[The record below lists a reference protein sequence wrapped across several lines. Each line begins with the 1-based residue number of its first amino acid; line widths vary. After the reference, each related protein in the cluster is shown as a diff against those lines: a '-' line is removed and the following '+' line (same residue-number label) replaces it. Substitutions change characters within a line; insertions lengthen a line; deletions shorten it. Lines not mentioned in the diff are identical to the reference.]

1 MIDISKV
8 IDVIIIGASR
18 EGVTVATQLAQKDP
32 NINIV
37 IVSKDFKHWTA
48 KYPQLDNIH
57 RIEQEAIYTSFN
69 RGLYGVYLKDN
80 TKIFSCNLIIA
91 TGTKPTPI
99 KIKNKV
105 ISDFYTRVTDAPKAG
120 ADEQAVVIGHNEAAV
135 KLAMSAS
142 RKYRY
147 VYLCSEAVRLECSE
161 TLKDKFSKIKNI
173 ALLPGCRITN
183 FSNNKEGHL
192 KDITLDTYATV
203 RCDVVFMDGPR
214 EPDIYYLSTKFVAL
228 DENKAIVTGEFNNS
242 VRIPG
247 IYVVG
252 ACSANYKKAAV
263 GKMCD
268 QIIQRIKK

>member
-8 IDVIIIGASR
+8 IDVIIVGASK
-18 EGVTVATQLAQKDP
+18 EGIATAVQLAQKDS

-37 IVSKDFKHWTA
+37 IVSKDFEQWTA
-48 KYPQLDNIH
+48 KYPLLENIH
-57 RIEQEAIYTSFN
+57 RIQQEAIYTSFN

-99 KIKNKV
+99 KIKNRI
-105 ISDFYTRVTDAPKAG
+105 ISDFYTKVTDAPKAG
-120 ADEQAVVIGHNEAAV
+120 ADEQAVVIGHDDTAV

-147 VYLCSEAVRLECSE
+147 VYLCSEAVRLECSVA
-161 TLKDKFSKIKNI
+161 LKEKFSKVKNI
-173 ALLPGCRITN
+173 ALLPGCKITN
-183 FSNNKEGHL
+183 FSTNKEGHL

-214 EPDIYYLSTKFVAL
+214 EPDIYYLSTKFVTL
-228 DENKAIVTGEFNNS
+228 DENKAIITGEFNNS

-252 ACSANYKKAAV
+252 TCSANYKKNAV
-263 GKMCD
+263 GKMCE

>member
-8 IDVIIIGASR
+8 IDVIIVGASK
-18 EGVTVATQLAQKDP
+18 EGIATAVQLAQKDS

-37 IVSKDFKHWTA
+37 IVSKDFEQWTA
-48 KYPQLDNIH
+48 KYPLLENIH
-57 RIEQEAIYTSFN
+57 RIRQEAIYTSFN

-99 KIKNKV
+99 KIKNRI

-120 ADEQAVVIGHNEAAV
+120 ADEQAVVIGHDDTAV
-135 KLAMSAS
+135 KLATSAS

-147 VYLCSEAVRLECSE
+147 VYLCSEAVRLECSAA
-161 TLKDKFSKIKNI
+161 LKEKFSKVKNI
-173 ALLPGCRITN
+173 ALLPGCKITN
-183 FSNNKEGHL
+183 FSTNKEGHL

-214 EPDIYYLSTKFVAL
+214 EPDIYYLSTKFVTL
-228 DENKAIVTGEFNNS
+228 DENKAIITGEFNNS
-242 VRIPG
+242 IRIPG

-252 ACSANYKKAAV
+252 ACSANYKKNAV
-263 GKMCD
+263 GKMCE